1 MANRIQLR
9 RGNTSEWTNA
19 NPILA
24 QGEVGIDLDQNRIKI
39 GDGST
44 PWNSLSYERPDDQS
58 SNIPNTLVKR
68 DQSGN
73 FSANAITAALV
84 GNASTASQLANARQI
99 SLTGDVNGANSFDG
113 SQNMTI
119 TTTLSTQAN
128 LSAGTYTKL
137 TVNERG
143 LVTAG
148 QNPTT
153 LGGYNITDGQLENNF
168 LTALSGLH
176 ASSLNGYVVKVNNT
190 TTGSVVR
197 EIIGTAGRIQ
207 QTGDSTGITNN
218 TIFDLIPTGVS
229 AAYSGASSLYF
240 DAGNT
245 QQSKIFNAP
254 DQESNTSTDTGL
266 RMTVDVW
273 GRITEITEFPIV
285 TAYEGTKAAAWSSST
300 TYLRYE
306 KVTNSGR
313 LYQAG
318 YGGVSAGQTA
328 PTHTNGGIVGGW
340 HDLGAC

>member
-153 LGGYNITDGQLENNF
+153 LG
-168 LTALSGLH
+168 LS
-176 ASSLNGYVVKVNNT
+176 
-190 TTGSVVR
+190 
-197 EIIGTAGRIQ
+197 
-207 QTGDSTGITNN
+207 
-218 TIFDLIPTGVS
+218 LIH
-229 AAYSGASSLYF
+229 
-240 DAGNT
+240 
-245 QQSKIFNAP
+245 I
-254 DQESNTSTDTGL
+254 
-266 RMTVDVW
+266 
-273 GRITEITEFPIV
+273 
-285 TAYEGTKAAAWSSST
+285 
-300 TYLRYE
+300 
-306 KVTNSGR
+306 
-313 LYQAG
+313 
-318 YGGVSAGQTA
+318 
-328 PTHTNGGIVGGW
+328 
-340 HDLGAC
+340 